1 MPMMLRWWK
10 LSLQFTIFAR
20 SNATRNVQYICCLTS
35 VTLTEC
41 GQLLYA
47 ATVYATLKSNIVIYF
62 LFLEIVFLI

>member
-47 ATVYATLKSNIVIYF
+47 ATVYATLKR
-62 LFLEIVFLI
+62 L